1 KYLNA
6 TPSRSTSRTP
16 FQVTFGIN
24 ARLKENLEIR
34 EMIENEW
41 MQMFEEER
49 DDIRQ
54 RTREKIAEVQKEN
67 LKSFNKKRKEAQK
80 YVNGDIVAI
89 KRTQFGPGLKFRNKF
104 LGPYRVVRVMR
115 NDRYTVEKIGE
126 HEGPQET
133 STSADHMKPW
143 LYADIDELES
153 EEETE
158 EDDSEKK
165 RRRRDIDIVGEQ
177 Q

>member
-1 KYLNA
+1 MP
-6 TPSRSTSRTP
+6 TPSRSTGRAP
-16 FQVTFGIN
+16 FQLMFGTN

-41 MQMFEEER
+41 IQMFEEER

-54 RTREKIAEVQKEN
+54 EAKEKIAEIQKEN
-67 LKSFNKKRKEAQK
+67 LKSCNRKRKKARK
-80 YVNGDIVAI
+80 YVDGDIVAI

-104 LGPYRVVRVMR
+104 LGPYRVARVMR
-115 NDRYTVEKIGE
+115 NDRYIVKKIGE

-133 STSADHMKPW
+133 STSADHIKPW
-143 LYADIDELES
+143 LCADVDGLES

-158 EDDSEKK
+158 EDDME
-165 RRRRDIDIVGEQ
+165 RGHCN
-177 Q
+177 